1 MTELASPLPLL
12 PLRHGVVLPSRMT
25 TIPVGRPRSRAL
37 ANALSPGD
45 LVILAVQRDPAI
57 EDPSL
62 VDLHS
67 IATLA
72 RVTERTDRGAR
83 GVVLVVDAL
92 ARVEL
97 RALTSSVPYWMAR
110 AEEIVEP
117 APTAEAIELMGAL
130 KTRLREL
137 ISNDT
142 SLTEM
147 LATTKEPGALADRVP
162 AWLDVEDARKVE
174 VLLTIDP
181 AARLRLV
188 IELLA
193 EARAKNELRQKIESE
208 VRKEL
213 GKNHKE
219 AMLRQ
224 QMRAIQKELGEEDA
238 NKDKLRD
245 KLDAAKLPDDVRE
258 VVDRE
263 LRRLDQVG
271 PNQAEANVIRTYLE
285 WIADLPWTTRAPSQG
300 DLDAVESKLESDHYG
315 LADVKRRILE
325 HMAVLSLGGEG
336 KGTILALVGP
346 PGVGKTSLAQ
356 SVADATG
363 RPLVRVSLGGVRDE
377 AEIRGHRRTY
387 IGALPG
393 RVVHAMRKAKVKNPV
408 VVLDEIDKLGRGW
421 QGDPEAALLEV
432 LDPEQNKQFTDHYL
446 ELPFDLSE
454 VLFIATAN
462 DLSTLS
468 APLRDRLEIIEVSGY
483 TTDEKVAIAER
494 HLVEQQMKKVGLPAG
509 SVTVPRESLELVVRE
524 YTREAG
530 VRQLG
535 REIGKVLRSLALEV
549 ARKKTDASQAG
560 ESTITVDEATIRKV
574 LGKPKFF
581 AEMAEQDNAPGI
593 AAGLAWTP
601 VGGDIL
607 FIETTKMPGKGRI
620 EITGQLG
627 DVMKESVRAALA
639 YLRSHADELGVDP
652 EFLEKHDLHV
662 HVPAGAIPKDGP
674 SAGITMFT
682 ALASLVTGR
691 RVRSDVAMTGEVTLR
706 GRVLPIGG
714 LKSKLLAAHRAGFK
728 RVIIPKLNERDLP
741 EIPETV
747 RGELEIIA
755 AEEVREVIAAALEP
769 DVLAPTGTSG
779 GGKTG
784 TGTGAPVSAKH
795 G

>member
-57 EDPSL
+57 EDPAL

-83 GVVLVVDAL
+83 GVVLVVDAVS
-92 ARVEL
+92 RVEL

-110 AEEIVEP
+110 AEEITEP
-117 APTAEAIELMGAL
+117 APSAEAIELMGAL

-137 ISNDT
+137 IQNDT

-147 LATTKEPGALADRVP
+147 LATTKDPGALADRVP

-224 QMRAIQKELGEEDA
+224 QMRAIQKELGEEDGG
-238 NKDKLRD
+238 KDKLRE
-245 KLDAAKLPDDVRE
+245 KLDKAQLTDEVRE

-494 HLVEQQMKKVGLPAG
+494 HLVEQQMKKVGLPSG

-549 ARKKTDASQAG
+549 ARKKSESAS
-560 ESTITVDEATIRKV
+560 ITVDEATIRKV

-607 FIETTKMPGKGRI
+607 FIETTKMPGKGRV

-627 DVMKESVRAALA
+627 DVMKESARAALA

-747 RGELEIIA
+747 RNELEIIA

-779 GGKTG
+779 TGGKTG
-784 TGTGAPVSAKH
+784 SGTGAPVSAKH

>member
-325 HMAVLSLGGEG
+325 HMAVLARRRGQGHDPLRSS
-336 KGTILALVGP
+336 ARP
-346 PGVGKTSLAQ
+346 ASARPRSAQ
-356 SVADATG
+356 SIADATG
-363 RPLVRVSLGGVRDE
+363 RPLVRVALGGVRDE

-387 IGALPG
+387 VGALPG

-408 VVLDEIDKLGRGW
+408 VVLDEIDKLGRAGRATP
-421 QGDPEAALLEV
+421 GGRAARGAR
-432 LDPEQNKQFTDHYL
+432 PRAEQAPSPITTSSCPSISRRCSSFAPRTI
-446 ELPFDLSE
+446 SRRCR
-454 VLFIATAN
+454 
-462 DLSTLS
+462 

-483 TTDEKVAIAER
+483 TTDEKLAIAKR
-494 HLVEQQMKKVGLPAG
+494 HLV
-509 SVTVPRESLELVVRE
+509 R
-524 YTREAG
+524 
-530 VRQLG
+530 
-535 REIGKVLRSLALEV
+535 
-549 ARKKTDASQAG
+549 AS
-560 ESTITVDEATIRKV
+560 S
-574 LGKPKFF
+574 
-581 AEMAEQDNAPGI
+581 
-593 AAGLAWTP
+593 
-601 VGGDIL
+601 
-607 FIETTKMPGKGRI
+607 
-620 EITGQLG
+620 
-627 DVMKESVRAALA
+627 
-639 YLRSHADELGVDP
+639 
-652 EFLEKHDLHV
+652 
-662 HVPAGAIPKDGP
+662 
-674 SAGITMFT
+674 
-682 ALASLVTGR
+682 
-691 RVRSDVAMTGEVTLR
+691 
-706 GRVLPIGG
+706 
-714 LKSKLLAAHRAGFK
+714 
-728 RVIIPKLNERDLP
+728 
-741 EIPETV
+741 
-747 RGELEIIA
+747 
-755 AEEVREVIAAALEP
+755 
-769 DVLAPTGTSG
+769 
-779 GGKTG
+779 
-784 TGTGAPVSAKH
+784 
-795 G
+795 

>member
-1 MTELASPLPLL
+1 MTDLATPLPLL

-37 ANALSPGD
+37 ANALNAGD

-67 IATLA
+67 VATLA
-72 RVTERTDRGAR
+72 RVHERTDRGAR
-83 GVVLVVDAL
+83 GVVLVVDAVS
-92 ARVEL
+92 RVEL

-117 APTAEAIELMGAL
+117 AATAEAFELMNSL

-137 ISNDT
+137 IPNDT

-147 LATTKEPGALADRVP
+147 LATTKEPGVLADRVP
-162 AWLDVEDARKVE
+162 AWLDVEDSRKVE
-174 VLLTIDP
+174 VLLTVDP
-181 AARLRLV
+181 AARIRLV

-193 EARAKNELRQKIESE
+193 EARAKNELRQKIDSE

-224 QMRAIQKELGEEDA
+224 QMRAIQKELGDEDA
-238 NKDKLRD
+238 GKDKLRE
-245 KLDAAKLPDDVRE
+245 KLDAAQLTDEVRE

-263 LRRLDQVG
+263 LRRLEQVG

-285 WIADLPWTTRAPSQG
+285 WIADLPWTKRAPAQN
-300 DLDAVESKLESDHYG
+300 DLDAVEAKLESDHFG

-494 HLVEQQMKKVGLPAG
+494 HLVEQQMKKVGLPLG
-509 SVTVPRESLELVVRE
+509 SVTLTREMLELVVRE

-549 ARKKTDASQAG
+549 ARKKSDTS
-560 ESTITVDEATIRKV
+560 SVTVEEATLRKV
-574 LGKPKFF
+574 LGKPRFF

-662 HVPAGAIPKDGP
+662 HVPAGGIPKDGP

-682 ALASLVTGR
+682 ALTSLVTGR

-741 EIPETV
+741 EIPESILA
-747 RGELEIIA
+747 ELEIIA
-755 AEEVREVIAAALEP
+755 AEDVREVIAAALEP
-769 DVLAPTGTSG
+769 DVLTPTGT
-779 GGKTG
+779 TG
-784 TGTGAPVSAKH
+784 STGNTGSSTGAPVSATQ

>member
-581 AEMAEQDNAPGI
+581 AEMAEQDNAP
-593 AAGLAWTP
+593 ASRRAW
-601 VGGDIL
+601 
-607 FIETTKMPGKGRI
+607 R
-620 EITGQLG
+620 
-627 DVMKESVRAALA
+627 
-639 YLRSHADELGVDP
+639 
-652 EFLEKHDLHV
+652 
-662 HVPAGAIPKDGP
+662 
-674 SAGITMFT
+674 
-682 ALASLVTGR
+682 GR
-691 RVRSDVAMTGEVTLR
+691 RSVETSCSSRRRRCRARVASRS
-706 GRVLPIGG
+706 
-714 LKSKLLAAHRAGFK
+714 RA
-728 RVIIPKLNERDLP
+728 
-741 EIPETV
+741 
-747 RGELEIIA
+747 
-755 AEEVREVIAAALEP
+755 
-769 DVLAPTGTSG
+769 S
-779 GGKTG
+779 
-784 TGTGAPVSAKH
+784 SAT
-795 G
+795 

>member
-1 MTELASPLPLL
+1 MTDLATPLPLL

-37 ANALSPGD
+37 ANALNAGD

-67 IATLA
+67 VATLA
-72 RVTERTDRGAR
+72 RVHERTDRGAR
-83 GVVLVVDAL
+83 GVVLVVDAVS
-92 ARVEL
+92 RVEL

-117 APTAEAIELMGAL
+117 AATAEAFELMNSL

-137 ISNDT
+137 IPNDT

-147 LATTKEPGALADRVP
+147 LATTKEPGVLADRVP
-162 AWLDVEDARKVE
+162 AWLDVEDSRKVE
-174 VLLTIDP
+174 VLLTVDP
-181 AARLRLV
+181 AARIRLV

-193 EARAKNELRQKIESE
+193 EARAKNELRQKIDSE

-224 QMRAIQKELGEEDA
+224 QMRAIQKELGDEDA
-238 NKDKLRD
+238 GKDKLRE
-245 KLDAAKLPDDVRE
+245 KLDAAQLTDEVRE

-263 LRRLDQVG
+263 LRRLEQVG

-285 WIADLPWTTRAPSQG
+285 WIADLPWTKRAPAQN
-300 DLDAVESKLESDHYG
+300 DLDAVEAKLESDHFG

-494 HLVEQQMKKVGLPAG
+494 HLVEQQMKKVGLPLG
-509 SVTVPRESLELVVRE
+509 SVTLTREMLELVVRE

-549 ARKKTDASQAG
+549 ARKKSDTS
-560 ESTITVDEATIRKV
+560 SVTVEEATLRKV
-574 LGKPKFF
+574 LGKPRFF

-662 HVPAGAIPKDGP
+662 HVPAGGIPKDGP

-682 ALASLVTGR
+682 ALTSLVTGR

-741 EIPETV
+741 EIPESILA
-747 RGELEIIA
+747 ELEIIA
-755 AEEVREVIAAALEP
+755 AEDVREVIAAALEP
-769 DVLAPTGTSG
+769 DVLTPTGT
-779 GGKTG
+779 TG
-784 TGTGAPVSAKH
+784 STGNTGSSTGAPVSAKQ